1 MIKKLAFI
9 AAAAACFF
17 LAGCNGKSGET
28 TTTEVKEMKD
38 QGAQV
43 ADGGLIS
50 ENGLPMVVDFSA
62 TWCPPCQELKPIFE
76 QLKDEYTG
84 SVDFVSVDVDSV
96 PQLAQKYDIHNIPAL
111 IYVAR
116 DGKELYRTIG
126 FIPGDSIKKV
136 ISQYLK

>member
-17 LAGCNGKSGET
+17 LAGCVGKGKQNV
-28 TTTEVKEMKD
+28 TEVKEMKE

-62 TWCPPCQELKPIFE
+62 VWCPPCQQLKPIFS
-76 QLKDEYTG
+76 QLKDEYQG
-84 SVDFVSVDVDSV
+84 KVDFVSVDVDSV
-96 PQLAQKYDIHNIPAL
+96 PELAQKYDIHNIPAL
-111 IYVAR
+111 LYVSR
-116 DGKELYRTIG
+116 DGKEMYRTIG
-126 FIPGDSIKKV
+126 FIPGDSIKRV
-136 ISQYLK
+136 VSQYLN

>member
-1 MIKKLAFI
+1 MIKKLALI
-9 AAAAACFF
+9 AAAAASII
-17 LAGCNGKSGET
+17 LSGCSGKSGET
-28 TTTEVKEMKD
+28 TTEVSEMKE

-76 QLKDEYTG
+76 QLKDEYIG
-84 SVDFVSVDVDSV
+84 SVDFVTVDVDSV

-111 IYVAR
+111 VYISR

-136 ISQYLK
+136 VSQYLK